1 MNIQHLLYLVEIS
14 RCGSINKAAQKLYV
28 SQPNVSKAVKK
39 LEKNLGFEI
48 FERSSKGIQFT
59 NKGTELLCYAKQLLE
74 HVETIEEH
82 FTSENKESTLRFS
95 ISTQHYAFT
104 VGAFIELLSSVK
116 NDSFSLKIREVK
128 TSKVI
133 EDIYS
138 QKSEI
143 GIIFL
148 SEHTERFMTRLLEL
162 KDIEFHELKKISPHV
177 FMSKDH
183 PLAKETSVSIEQLDE
198 YPCIIYEQEQ
208 DSLNFAEEFIS
219 VSKPKQVVYVQDRA
233 TMSNIIVHSKCYNI
247 GTGCLLEGIMDSKLV
262 SIPIIGNHNEIRLG
276 WIKLKNRVF
285 CKEINEYVTLL
296 KKYLEKSYC
305 GTQGTLGDGSPV
317 RFDE

>member
-28 SQPNVSKAVKK
+28 TQPSISKAI
-39 LEKNLGFEI
+39 KNLEETLGFSI
-48 FERSSKGIQFT
+48 FDRSSKGIQFT
-59 NKGTELLCYAKQLLE
+59 TKGAELLCYAKQLLE
-74 HVETIEEH
+74 QVETIEEH
-82 FTSENKESTLRFS
+82 FATDEGKESTLRFS

-104 VGAFIELLSSVK
+104 VGAFIEFLNSV
-116 NDSFSLKIREVK
+116 NADTFSLKIREVK

-133 EDIYS
+133 EDIDS
-138 QKSEI
+138 QKSDI

-148 SEHTERFMTRLLEL
+148 SQHTERFMARLLEL
-162 KDIEFHELKKISPHV
+162 KDIEFHDLKKIRPHV
-177 FMSKDH
+177 FISKAH
-183 PLAKETSVSIEQLDE
+183 PLAREKSVSIDQLGK

-233 TMSNIIVHSKCYNI
+233 TMSNIIVHSQCYNI
-247 GTGCLLEGIMDSKLV
+247 GTGCLLDGIMDSNLV
-262 SIPIIGNHNEIRLG
+262 SIPIKGEIEEIRLG
-276 WIKLKNRVF
+276 WIKLKNRVV
-285 CKEINEYVTLL
+285 CKEIKDYVELL

-305 GTQGTLGDGSPV
+305 GNEEG
-317 RFDE
+317 